1 MRKNSTVS
9 EINTSDIHPIWFGL
23 NKVWWSSES
32 SMANYEALKDSL
44 NKNGEVMIRLDTGES
59 IELHIHNVKFVDRTK
74 EIVVDSGTQITWIGA
89 DRVSYYWIHK
99 EGFEKE

>member
-1 MRKNSTVS
+1 
-9 EINTSDIHPIWFGL
+9 
-23 NKVWWSSES
+23 
-32 SMANYEALKDSL
+32 MANYDALRESL

-59 IELHIHNVKFVDRTK
+59 IELHIHNVKFVDGTK
-74 EIVVDSGTQITWIGA
+74 EIMVDSGTQITWIGA

>member
-1 MRKNSTVS
+1 
-9 EINTSDIHPIWFGL
+9 
-23 NKVWWSSES
+23 
-32 SMANYEALKDSL
+32 MANYEALRESV

-59 IELHIHNVKFVDRTK
+59 IELHIHNVKFVDSTK
-74 EIVVDSGTQITWIGA
+74 EIVVDSGTQISWIGT

>member
-1 MRKNSTVS
+1 
-9 EINTSDIHPIWFGL
+9 
-23 NKVWWSSES
+23 
-32 SMANYEALKDSL
+32 MANYEALRDSV

-59 IELHIHNVKFVDRTK
+59 IELHIHNVNFVDSTK
-74 EIVVDSGTQITWIGA
+74 EIVVDSGTQISGIGA

>member
-9 EINTSDIHPIWFGL
+9 EINTSDKHPVWFGL
-23 NKVWWSSES
+23 NKVWLSSES

>member
-1 MRKNSTVS
+1 
-9 EINTSDIHPIWFGL
+9 
-23 NKVWWSSES
+23 
-32 SMANYEALKDSL
+32 
-44 NKNGEVMIRLDTGES
+44 LDTGES

-74 EIVVDSGTQITWIGA
+74 EIVVDSGTQITGIGA